1 MVKTLP
7 TTYLG
12 LPLSLKGLTK
22 AQLDP
27 FILKFASRSAC
38 WKGSLMA
45 KSGRLV
51 LLKANLIPLA
61 MYWMSVFKLP
71 IWAQKLL
78 VSRHVADDAI
88 VAQEDAY
95 VEDEEIHYNPIG
107 NLDVIV
113 YQQDMD
119 RTLPYKHMCGCGSD
133 DEDPEE
139 ELDEDVSGIL
149 HRGVPKAEIITLQD
163 N

>member
-1 MVKTLP
+1 MVKSLP

-38 WKGSLMA
+38 WKGNLMA

-51 LLKANLIPLA
+51 LLKANLIPLV

-78 VSRHVADDAI
+78 VRMPLVKEDLDLDSGSGWFTFAAADEVGWAAKLREMAAKLCFHGDNAEKERTALHHVSYDLGDLA
-88 VAQEDAY
+88 
-95 VEDEEIHYNPIG
+95 
-107 NLDVIV
+107 
-113 YQQDMD
+113 
-119 RTLPYKHMCGCGSD
+119 
-133 DEDPEE
+133 
-139 ELDEDVSGIL
+139 
-149 HRGVPKAEIITLQD
+149 
-163 N
+163 